1 MASTLDGDERSEIVF
16 FDLET
21 AVPTK
26 PGIPFAILEF
36 GAILVCPMKLV
47 ELHSY
52 STLVRPTDL
61 SLIATL
67 TKRRSGITR
76 DGVLS
81 APTFSEIADEVY
93 DILHGRVWAGHN
105 IKSLDC
111 VRIRNAFAEI
121 GLSPPEPKATIDSLS
136 LLSQKFGKRAGDMK
150 MASLATYF
158 GLGDQTHRSLD
169 DVRMNLEVVKY
180 CATVLF
186 LESSVPDILTDMSW
200 FSPRKSPRKRSKE
213 KSLPNG
219 VRENQT
225 SSSSSPK
232 TDPSSS
238 SVDATTV
245 KNHPIISL
253 LTECSESDTSGC
265 EIDPSDITTLISKL
279 HIGTLQTDAADE
291 AKTVRQQD
299 ESTDPNAKDE
309 SFLGV
314 NEVSVSSII
323 AIPFYRGSLRMKL
336 FHNDSPLHLCWY
348 SLKIRFGI
356 SRKFV
361 DHAGHP
367 KMNIVVDIPP
377 DLCKILDASDAA
389 AHNLLIDSSTSSDWR
404 PTVMRKE
411 GFTNYPT
418 ARLQIR
424 SESNAYDTRCESGTH
439 VYQKE
444 EPLGTNQK
452 LDFSSDNFEKL
463 ESALLPGTLVDAF
476 FSLESYDYQKMAGLR
491 LLARKLI
498 IHLKK

>member
-1 MASTLDGDERSEIVF
+1 MASTLGGDERSEIVF

-105 IKSLDC
+105 IKRFDC

-186 LESSVPDILTDMSW
+186 LESSVPDILTDSSW
-200 FSPRKSPRKRSKE
+200 FSPRKSPRTRSKE

-219 VRENQT
+219 VRESPT

-232 TDPSSS
+232 SDPSSS

-253 LTECSESDTSGC
+253 LTECSESDTSSC

-279 HIGTLQTDAADE
+279 HIGTPQTDAADE
-291 AKTVRQQD
+291 EKTVRQPG
-299 ESTDPNAKDE
+299 ESIDPNTKDE

-314 NEVSVSSII
+314 NEVAVSSIR
-323 AIPFYRGSLRMKL
+323 ASLIPSYRGTLRMKL
-336 FHNDSPLHLCWY
+336 FHNNTPLHLCWY
-348 SLKIRFGI
+348 SLKIWFGI

-361 DHAGHP
+361 DHEGRP
-367 KMNIVVDIPP
+367 KMNIVVNIPP
-377 DLCKILDASDAA
+377 DLSKILDASDAA
-389 AHNLLIDSSTSSDWR
+389 AHNLLIDSSTGSGWR

-411 GFTNYPT
+411 GFAKYPT
-418 ARLQIR
+418 ARLQIS
-424 SESNAYDTRCESGTH
+424 SESNGDDTRCRTQ
-439 VYQKE
+439 VYQRE

-463 ESALLPGTLVDAF
+463 ESALLSGTLVDAF
-476 FSLESYDYQKMAGLR
+476 FSLEPYDYQQMAGIR
-491 LLARKLI
+491 LAARKLV
-498 IHLKK
+498 IHQKK